1 MALAERVAENLYILD
16 TGMLG
21 LERYGA
27 LYILKAPK
35 VAIIEAGFSHT
46 AEKTLQAL
54 DELKIRPQDV
64 AYILPTHVHLDHAGG
79 TGHLAEACPNAKVIV
94 HEQGA
99 PHLIDPTK
107 LLESVQRA
115 VGPMFPFY
123 GTLKPTPKERVLPV
137 RGGEVF
143 SLGDGYE
150 IEVIAAPGHAPH
162 QVCFFERKL
171 RGLFTADA
179 AGIYRPWA
187 AGLLLTT
194 PPPAFHLEQ
203 SLETLARLNALQ
215 PKLLLYTHW
224 GAHTDITLLDQYAQ
238 MLQRWVA
245 EIEQAK
251 KTLHD
256 DQAVKEHFV
265 QKETPSL
272 AEHYPELILR
282 GEIEMNVQGVL
293 LYLKKV
299 RGIA

>member
-1 MALAERVAENLYILD
+1 MALTQRVAEDLYILD

-35 VAIIEAGFSHT
+35 PAIIETGFSHT
-46 AEKTLQAL
+46 LSKTLQAL
-54 DELKIRPQDV
+54 NELKIRPEDV
-64 AYILPTHVHLDHAGG
+64 AYIMPTHVHLDHAGG
-79 TGHLAEACPNAKVIV
+79 TGHLAAACPNATVVV

-123 GTLKPTPKERVLPV
+123 GTLKPTPKERVLAV
-137 RGGEVF
+137 RGGEAF
-143 SLGDGYE
+143 NLGDKYE

-171 RGLFTADA
+171 AGLFTADA

-203 SLETLARLNALQ
+203 SLETLARLKALQ
-215 PKLLLYTHW
+215 PRLLLYTHW
-224 GAHTDITLLDQYAQ
+224 GAHTDIKLLDQYAEF
-238 MLQRWVA
+238 LQDWVG
-245 EIEQAK
+245 EIEQTK
-251 KTLHD
+251 KTLRD
-256 DQAVKEHFV
+256 DQAVRQHFV
-265 QKETPSL
+265 KKETPL
-272 AEHYPELILR
+272 LQVHYPELILR

-293 LYLKKV
+293 LYLKRV
-299 RGIA
+299 RGIS

>member
-1 MALAERVAENLYILD
+1 MITERVAEDLYILD

-27 LYILKAPK
+27 LYILTAPK
-35 VAIIEAGFSHT
+35 PVIIETGFSHT
-46 AEKTLQAL
+46 LEKTLHAL
-54 DELKIRPQDV
+54 AELKIRPADI
-64 AYILPTHVHLDHAGG
+64 AYIMPTHVHLDHAGG
-79 TGHLAEACPNAKVIV
+79 TGHLAEACPNATVVV

-99 PHLIDPTK
+99 PHLIDPTR

-143 SLGDGYE
+143 NLGGGYE
-150 IEVIAAPGHAPH
+150 LEVIAAPGHAPH
-162 QVCFFERKL
+162 QVCFFERTL
-171 RGLFTADA
+171 RGIFTADA
-179 AGIYRPWA
+179 AGIYRPWG

-203 SLETLARLNALQ
+203 SVETLARLKALQ
-215 PKLLLYTHW
+215 PKLLFYTHW
-224 GAHTDITLLDQYAQ
+224 GAHTDISLLDQYAQ
-238 MLQRWVA
+238 MLQRWVS
-245 EIEQAK
+245 EIEHAK
-251 KTLHD
+251 KTLKD

-265 QKETPSL
+265 QKEAL
-272 AEHYPELILR
+272 LLREHYPEPILR

-293 LYLKKV
+293 LYLKRF
-299 RGIA
+299 RGIS

>member
-1 MALAERVAENLYILD
+1 MTLTQRVAENLYILD

-35 VAIIEAGFSHT
+35 PAIIETGFSHT
-46 AEKTLQAL
+46 ISKTLQAL
-54 DELKIRPQDV
+54 DELKIRPEEI
-64 AYILPTHVHLDHAGG
+64 AYIMPTHVHLDHAGG
-79 TGHLAEACPNAKVIV
+79 TGHLTEACPNATVVV

-99 PHLIDPTK
+99 PHVIDPTR

-115 VGPMFPFY
+115 VGPLFSFY
-123 GTLKPTPKERVLPV
+123 GTLKPTPKERVLAV

-143 SLGDGYE
+143 HLGDGYE
-150 IEVIAAPGHAPH
+150 IEVVAAPGHAPH

-203 SLETLARLNALQ
+203 GLETLARLKALH
-215 PKLLLYTHW
+215 PTLLLYTHW
-224 GAHTDITLLDQYAQ
+224 GAHTDITLLDQYAEL
-238 MLQRWVA
+238 LQDWVSQ
-245 EIEQAK
+245 IEHAK
-251 KTLHD
+251 KTLGD

-265 QKETPSL
+265 QKETPAL
-272 AEHYPELILR
+272 KEHYPELILR

-293 LYLKKV
+293 LYLKRA
-299 RGIA
+299 RGIS

>member
-1 MALAERVAENLYILD
+1 MTLTQRVAENLYILD

-35 VAIIEAGFSHT
+35 PAIIETGFSHT
-46 AEKTLQAL
+46 ISKTLQAL
-54 DELKIRPQDV
+54 DELKIRPEEI
-64 AYILPTHVHLDHAGG
+64 AYIMPTHVHLDHAGG
-79 TGHLAEACPNAKVIV
+79 TGHLTEACPNATVVV

-99 PHLIDPTK
+99 PHVIDPTR

-115 VGPMFPFY
+115 VGPLFSFY
-123 GTLKPTPKERVLPV
+123 GTLKPTPKERVLAV

-143 SLGDGYE
+143 HLGDGYE
-150 IEVIAAPGHAPH
+150 IEVVAAPGHAPH

-203 SLETLARLNALQ
+203 GLETLARLKALQ

-224 GAHTDITLLDQYAQ
+224 GAHSDITLLDQYAEL
-238 MLQRWVA
+238 LQDWVSQ
-245 EIEQAK
+245 IEHAK
-251 KTLHD
+251 KTLGD

-265 QKETPSL
+265 QKETPAL
-272 AEHYPELILR
+272 KEHYPELILR

-293 LYLKKV
+293 LYLKRA
-299 RGIA
+299 RGIS

>member
-1 MALAERVAENLYILD
+1 MVLTQKIAENLYILD
-16 TGMLG
+16 TEMFG

-27 LYILKAPK
+27 LYILKAPQP
-35 VAIIEAGFSHT
+35 AIIETGSSHSC
-46 AEKTLQAL
+46 EKALQAL
-54 DELKIRPQDV
+54 DELKIRREDV
-64 AYILPTHVHLDHAGG
+64 AYIMPTHVHLDHAGG
-79 TGHLAEACPNAKVIV
+79 TGHLAEACPNAKVIA

-107 LLESVQRA
+107 LMESVQRA

-123 GTLKPTPKERVLPV
+123 GTLKPTSKERVLPV

-143 SLGDGYE
+143 NLGDGYE
-150 IEVIAAPGHAPH
+150 IKVIAAPGHAPH

-179 AGIYRPWA
+179 AGIYRPWG
-187 AGLLLTT
+187 AGLLPTT

-203 SLETLARLNALQ
+203 ALETLAQLKALQ

-224 GAHTDITLLDQYAQ
+224 GAHTDISLLDQYAQ
-238 MLQRWVA
+238 MLQHWVA
-245 EIEQAK
+245 EIEQTK
-251 KTLHD
+251 KALRD

-265 QKETPSL
+265 QKKAPL
-272 AEHYPELILR
+272 LQGHYPELILR
-282 GEIEMNVQGVL
+282 GEIEMNVQGIL

>member
-1 MALAERVAENLYILD
+1 MTLTQRVAENLYILD

-35 VAIIEAGFSHT
+35 PAIIETGFSHT
-46 AEKTLQAL
+46 ISKTLQAL
-54 DELKIRPQDV
+54 DELKIRPEEI
-64 AYILPTHVHLDHAGG
+64 AYIMPTHVHLDHAGG
-79 TGHLAEACPNAKVIV
+79 TGHLTEACPNATVVV

-99 PHLIDPTK
+99 PHVIDPTR

-115 VGPMFPFY
+115 VGPLFSFY
-123 GTLKPTPKERVLPV
+123 GTLKPTPKERVLAV

-143 SLGDGYE
+143 YLGDGYE
-150 IEVIAAPGHAPH
+150 IEVVAAPGHAPH

-203 SLETLARLNALQ
+203 GLETLARLKALQ

-224 GAHTDITLLDQYAQ
+224 GAHTDITLLDQYAEL
-238 MLQRWVA
+238 LQDWVSQ
-245 EIEQAK
+245 IEHAK
-251 KTLHD
+251 KTLGD
-256 DQAVKEHFV
+256 DQAVKERFV
-265 QKETPSL
+265 QKETPAL
-272 AEHYPELILR
+272 KEHYPELILR

-293 LYLKKV
+293 LYLKRA
-299 RGIA
+299 RGIS

>member
-1 MALAERVAENLYILD
+1 MITERVAENLYILD

-27 LYILKAPK
+27 LYILKAPR
-35 VAIIEAGFSHT
+35 VAIIETGFSHT
-46 AEKTLQAL
+46 LERTLHAL
-54 DELKIRPQDV
+54 DELRIRPTDI
-64 AYILPTHVHLDHAGG
+64 AYLMPTHVHLDHAGG
-79 TGHLAEACPNAKVIV
+79 TGDLAAVCPNARVIV

-99 PHLIDPTK
+99 PHLIDPAR

-143 SLGDGYE
+143 NLGDSYE
-150 IEVIAAPGHAPH
+150 IEVISAPGHAPH

-171 RGLFTADA
+171 HGLFTADA

-187 AGLLLTT
+187 SGLLLTT

-203 SLETLARLNALQ
+203 SLETLARLKALQ

-224 GAHTDITLLDQYAQ
+224 GAHANISLLDQYAQ
-238 MLQRWVA
+238 MLQHWVA
-245 EIEQAK
+245 EIEQTKRA
-251 KTLHD
+251 LRD

-265 QKETPSL
+265 QKEMPL
-272 AEHYPELILR
+272 LKEHYPELILR

-293 LYLKKV
+293 LYLKRF
-299 RGIA
+299 RGIN

>member
-1 MALAERVAENLYILD
+1 MTERVTKDLYILD

-35 VAIIEAGFSHT
+35 PAIIETGFSHT
-46 AEKTLQAL
+46 LEKTLQAL
-54 DELKIRPQDV
+54 DGLKIRPTDI
-64 AYILPTHVHLDHAGG
+64 AYIMPTHVHLDHAGG
-79 TGHLAEACPNAKVIV
+79 TGHLAEACPNATVVV

-123 GTLKPTPKERVLPV
+123 GTLKPTPKERVLAV

-143 SLGDGYE
+143 HLGEGYE
-150 IEVIAAPGHAPH
+150 IEVVAAPGHAPH
-162 QVCFFERKL
+162 QVCFFERKIA
-171 RGLFTADA
+171 GLFTADA
-179 AGIYRPWA
+179 AGIYRPWG
-187 AGLLLTT
+187 AGLLPTT

-203 SLETLARLNALQ
+203 SLETLARLKALQ

-224 GAHTDITLLDQYAQ
+224 GAHSDISLLDHYAQ
-238 MLQRWVA
+238 MLQDWVS
-245 EIEQAK
+245 EVESAK
-251 KTLHD
+251 KTLGD

-265 QKETPSL
+265 QREMPLLK
-272 AEHYPELILR
+272 EHYPELILR
-282 GEIEMNVQGVL
+282 GEIEMNVQGIL
-293 LYLKKV
+293 LYLKRF
-299 RGIA
+299 RGIS

>member
-1 MALAERVAENLYILD
+1 MMLTQRVAENLYILD
-16 TGMLG
+16 TGMFG
-21 LERYGA
+21 LDRYDG
-27 LYILKAPK
+27 LYILKAPR
-35 VAIIEAGFSHT
+35 VAIIETGLSHILDKVL
-46 AEKTLQAL
+46 AAL
-54 DELKIRPQDV
+54 DELKIRREDV
-64 AYILPTHVHLDHAGG
+64 AYIMPTHVHLDHAGG
-79 TGHLAEACPNAKVIV
+79 TGHLAEACPNAQVIA

-99 PHLIDPTK
+99 PHLIDPAK

-143 SLGDGYE
+143 NLGDGYE

-171 RGLFTADA
+171 RGLFSGDA

-187 AGLLLTT
+187 AGLLPTT

-203 SLETLARLNALQ
+203 ALETLAHLKALQ

-224 GAHTDITLLDQYAQ
+224 GAHADISLLDQYAQ
-238 MLQRWVA
+238 MLQTWVA
-245 EIEQAK
+245 EIEHAK
-251 KTLHD
+251 KTLQD

-265 QKETPSL
+265 QRETPL
-272 AEHYPELILR
+272 LKDHYPEPLLR
-282 GEIEMNVQGVL
+282 GEIEMNVQGIL
-293 LYLKKV
+293 LYLKRF
-299 RGIA
+299 RGIS